1 MKKLFSS
8 MMLAPVVLVTIIL
21 SLANFQE
28 LPQGYTAAPGE
39 PTCNTTCH
47 NNPIPEMKGG
57 IVVQGLPQ
65 YVVGGQPYLISYKIY
80 TENEWTKTAGFQM
93 TFLNNNGTSNGTLE
107 AVGSNVKT
115 LNAGIRQYVQHGPA
129 IVFNEGSVGS
139 EYDFV
144 FNWTPEPVVTSTP
157 VTAYT
162 AAILGNGNYMS
173 TSGGFRLDSTLL
185 AQFNVVVIPQA
196 DGQIVET
203 QRISC
208 FGESDGAL
216 TIDYSGSGNPYT
228 VLWSNGETT
237 ETISGLSAGTYSVTV
252 SEVTGQSLELTYELM
267 QPFPL
272 QMDASL
278 TDPSCFEGQ
287 DGSMDVDVSGGT
299 PPYQYFL
306 NGSSTS
312 NPVTGL
318 GSGIY
323 TLDITDS
330 NGCNID
336 AQFELSSPDAI
347 DIQILELTHETA
359 EQGGEIIIDVQ
370 GGTPPYSYFWEAVNI
385 AYNSTVQNP
394 SNLEADIYNL
404 TVTDANGCE
413 AVLSVEIENLSSV
426 ANADP
431 ALRLI
436 ALSPNPGM
444 ESLYLSLPESMINHW
459 EVTVYTLNGKKVWG
473 ETIREKTSAVCHLA
487 ASWDAGSYLVQFRH
501 ISTGGVRVLKWV
513 KI

>member
-1 MKKLFSS
+1 
-8 MMLAPVVLVTIIL
+8 
-21 SLANFQE
+21 
-28 LPQGYTAAPGE
+28 
-39 PTCNTTCH
+39 
-47 NNPIPEMKGG
+47 
-57 IVVQGLPQ
+57 
-65 YVVGGQPYLISYKIY
+65 
-80 TENEWTKTAGFQM
+80 
-93 TFLNNNGTSNGTLE
+93 
-107 AVGSNVKT
+107 
-115 LNAGIRQYVQHGPA
+115 
-129 IVFNEGSVGS
+129 
-139 EYDFV
+139 
-144 FNWTPEPVVTSTP
+144 
-157 VTAYT
+157 
-162 AAILGNGNYMS
+162 
-173 TSGGFRLDSTLL
+173 
-185 AQFNVVVIPQA
+185 
-196 DGQIVET
+196 
-203 QRISC
+203 
-208 FGESDGAL
+208 
-216 TIDYSGSGNPYT
+216 
-228 VLWSNGETT
+228 
-237 ETISGLSAGTYSVTV
+237 
-252 SEVTGQSLELTYELM
+252 
-267 QPFPL
+267 
-272 QMDASL
+272 MDASL

-473 ETIREKTSAVCHLA
+473 ETIREKTSAVC
-487 ASWDAGSYLVQFRH
+487 
-501 ISTGGVRVLKWV
+501 
-513 KI
+513 